1 MTSILRLRVC
11 AFACVKRL
19 SIPVA
24 LIAGMAVAQGC
35 GTMSKVTGAKEDG
48 ASTDKDARYVKP
60 DDPLARPIQVAWTA
74 ARAQYCGFMFDAA
87 KLKSDYLADES
98 RRGADQDQMQKA
110 LKAYDYTYESVSDT
124 ISEDASYCNKERLDA
139 IRKDLRRYLSGDY
152 APVARMAR

>member
-1 MTSILRLRVC
+1 
-11 AFACVKRL
+11 
-19 SIPVA
+19 
-24 LIAGMAVAQGC
+24 
-35 GTMSKVTGAKEDG
+35 MSKVTGAKEDG

-87 KLKSDYLADES
+87 KLKSDYLADET
-98 RRGADQDQMQKA
+98 RRGADQDQIQKA
-110 LKAYDYTYESVSDT
+110 LKAYDYTYESVSET

>member
-1 MTSILRLRVC
+1 
-11 AFACVKRL
+11 
-19 SIPVA
+19 
-24 LIAGMAVAQGC
+24 
-35 GTMSKVTGAKEDG
+35 MSKVTGAKEDG

-98 RRGADQDQMQKA
+98 RRGADQNHMQKA
-110 LKAYDYTYESVSDT
+110 VKAYDYTYESVSDS

-139 IRKDLRRYLSGDY
+139 IRKDLKRYLSGDY